1 MSRVASVLRPLSL
14 LPALVVAASLLGAP
28 AGLAVAAPHGSPK
41 HAAPKQAAPK
51 QEDISPLAVTID
63 SLSSSEIP
71 QRGPI
76 RVTGSVT
83 NHDDGPWS
91 DVNVY
96 AFIGS
101 TPITT
106 SADLATAAAM
116 PMTADVGERI
126 IDVGDPQTQDTI
138 DELAPG
144 GTAQFAVTV
153 PHRYLE
159 KTEAGV
165 YWFGVHALGGGPEG
179 RVDGADGRARTF
191 LPYVGRTSRSVDT
204 ALVIPVRRLV
214 THAADGSL
222 AALDRWDEELAPG
235 GSLHSLVELG
245 NAAGSRPVSWLVD
258 PSVIDAAQRLA
269 AGNPPRSLGP
279 TVDPVDTGDTGDG
292 DGDGEEGSPSA
303 EPSPSPSAE
312 PDEEPTPAEAALA
325 ATATTW
331 LDRLHAGL
339 EGSEILSLPYGDVD
353 VAGAA
358 ASDPSTYRQA
368 RRRSAE
374 LAPWDLPARPAV
386 SSPLGYLDPAGI
398 RLTDSDDTVLIT
410 DRMLGARAPAV
421 VNTVGRTVGVTS
433 SGAVS
438 GGPDPVG
445 RMSPLAVRQRI
456 VSEAALRL
464 LSPARKPLIAVFSST
479 WRPDA
484 TVAFWAGLDLPWLTL
499 TTVQTAMARS
509 GTDVPVERLA
519 YPESQQALTLD
530 ATSFLAAD
538 DLAQAGE
545 TLQNLLTQNESV
557 ATEVRDESFTDVS
570 YSSRLR
576 ASATRASTDQSR
588 AWIETRLGSVHLD
601 APKAVILSS
610 GSGRFSA
617 TVTNDLDQPV
627 SVRIRA
633 VTDPPLRVAVPN
645 DSVDLGP
652 DSRTTVLL
660 NASSSAV
667 GIRNVTLLLT
677 DVDGSPL
684 GSSDTVPVRSNRVS
698 NVIWLILGTGV
709 ALLFGAI
716 VVRLVRRVVAARR
729 AA

>member
-14 LPALVVAASLLGAP
+14 LPALVVAATLLGAP
-28 AGLAVAAPHGSPK
+28 AGLAVAAAPHG
-41 HAAPKQAAPK
+41 APKQAVPRHVAPK
-51 QEDISPLAVTID
+51 QAVDSSPLAVTID

-71 QRGPI
+71 RVGPI

-83 NHDDGPWS
+83 NHDDGTWN
-91 DVNVY
+91 DVNLY

-101 TPITT
+101 APITT
-106 SADLATAAAM
+106 SADLATAAAT

-138 DELAPG
+138 EELAPG
-144 GTAQFAVTV
+144 ATAPFAVTV

-165 YWFGVHALGGGPEG
+165 YWFGVHALGDGPEG

-191 LPYVGRTSRSVDT
+191 LPYVPPTRRSVDT

-214 THAADGSL
+214 VHAADGSL
-222 AALDRWDEELAPG
+222 AAVDRWVEELAPG

-258 PSVIDAAQRLA
+258 PSVIDAARRLA
-269 AGNPPRSLGP
+269 AGNPPRSLAP
-279 TVDPVDTGDTGDG
+279 TVDQGDTGDG
-292 DGDGEEGSPSA
+292 GDEGGTEASASA
-303 EPSPSPSAE
+303 EPSPSPSVEA
-312 PDEEPTPAEAALA
+312 DEEPTPAEAALA
-325 ATATTW
+325 ALATSW
-331 LDRLHAGL
+331 LERLRAGL

-358 ASDPSTYRQA
+358 ASDPSAYRQA

-374 LAPWDLPARPAV
+374 LEPWGLAASPAV
-386 SSPLGYLDPAGI
+386 SSPLGYLDAAGI
-398 RLTDSDDTVLIT
+398 RLTDPDDTVLIT

-421 VNTVGRTVGVTS
+421 VNTAGRTLGVTS

-438 GGPDPVG
+438 GGPDPDG

-464 LSPARKPLIAVFSST
+464 LNPARKPLIAVFSPT

-484 TVAFWAGLDLPWLTL
+484 TVAFWAGLDLPWLNL
-499 TTVQTAMARS
+499 TTVQAATARS
-509 GTDVPVERLA
+509 GTDVPVERLD

-530 ATSFLAAD
+530 AGSFLAAD
-538 DLAQAGE
+538 DLAQAGDA
-545 TLQNLLTQNESV
+545 LQNLLTQNDSV

-576 ASATRASTDQSR
+576 ATATRASADQSR
-588 AWIETRLGSVHLD
+588 QWIESQLGSVHLD

-633 VTDPPLRVAVPN
+633 LADPPLRVAVPN

-667 GIRNVTLLLT
+667 GVHNVTLLLT
-677 DVDGSPL
+677 DVDGVPL

-716 VVRLVRRVVAARR
+716 VVRLVRRVVAARK
-729 AA
+729 AS